1 LWCFRPVRARTM
13 IPFLLVVVVLSGL
26 CVPSYYRPFTGR
38 GTPAKQ
44 RVKGTL
50 CLLMPLNLTG
60 RSFPYHVAAVLTI
73 PDRPH
78 QPDKDKDK

>member
-1 LWCFRPVRARTM
+1 LGCF
-13 IPFLLVVVVLSGL
+13 FL
-26 CVPSYYRPFTGR
+26 CVC
-38 GTPAKQ
+38 
-44 RVKGTL
+44 VKGTL

-60 RSFPYHVAAVLTI
+60 CSLPYHVAVVLTI